1 MTIYALKAT
10 EDWNERI
17 FDSLTRGKGRF
28 GWSYV
33 NADLRELKNRI
44 EESGWDSLS
53 DDEKNCYQ
61 EFLLRLEEDDY
72 VVYINLPVWGECT
85 VARVTGG
92 YSWVGGDDDFNHR
105 FDVCRES
112 VRSFNRNDARVTPAL
127 SARLKLQ
134 GRWWT
139 IHVENDFRR
148 LLEALETE
156 VPAPRTSETS
166 LAYLSEQIQPLLED
180 ISHKISR
187 THPNRELEPLVEKI
201 FQSVPG
207 VRAVKRQGGARD
219 HGADLIVDFEFGSI
233 PGLVHRDTLVVQV
246 KSFEGE
252 IHNTRAIEDIRRA
265 FQQYEHANQ
274 GLIVSTG
281 TIPGENFRQELDKL
295 QEDTGKAV
303 TMLTG
308 SEFAAF
314 FLKFGGDLLDF
325 EARAP

>member
-1 MTIYALKAT
+1 M
-10 EDWNERI
+10 
-17 FDSLTRGKGRF
+17 
-28 GWSYV
+28 
-33 NADLRELKNRI
+33 
-44 EESGWDSLS
+44 
-53 DDEKNCYQ
+53 
-61 EFLLRLEEDDY
+61 
-72 VVYINLPVWGECT
+72 
-85 VARVTGG
+85 
-92 YSWVGGDDDFNHR
+92 
-105 FDVCRES
+105 
-112 VRSFNRNDARVTPAL
+112 TPAL

-139 IHVENDFRR
+139 IHVEDDFRR
-148 LLEALETE
+148 LLKALELE
-156 VPAPRTSETS
+156 PPAPRTPETS
-166 LAYLSEQIQPLLED
+166 LAYLSEQIQPLLEE

-187 THPNRELEPLVEKI
+187 THPNRDLEPLVEKV

-252 IHNTRAIEDIRRA
+252 IRNTRAIEDIRRA

-281 TIPGENFRQELDKL
+281 TTPGENFRLELDKL

-303 TMLTG
+303 AMLTG

-314 FLKFGGDLLDF
+314 FLKFGGDLLDS
-325 EARAP
+325 EARAG